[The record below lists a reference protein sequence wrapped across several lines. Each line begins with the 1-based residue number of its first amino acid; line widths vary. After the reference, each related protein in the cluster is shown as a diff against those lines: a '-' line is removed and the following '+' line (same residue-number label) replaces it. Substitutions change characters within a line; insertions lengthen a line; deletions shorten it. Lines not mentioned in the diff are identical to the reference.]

1 MGYMRITAGT
11 TCTAANK
18 VAIVSYCPYFHGG
31 AADISE

>member
-11 TCTAANK
+11 TYTAANK
-18 VAIVSYCPYFHGG
+18 VAIVSYRPYFHGG